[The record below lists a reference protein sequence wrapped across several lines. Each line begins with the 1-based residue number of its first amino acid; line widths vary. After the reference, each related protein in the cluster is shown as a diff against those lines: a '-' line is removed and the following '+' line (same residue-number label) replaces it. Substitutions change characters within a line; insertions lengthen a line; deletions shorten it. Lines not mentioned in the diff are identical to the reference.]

1 MQNNGTFPDIGR
13 YKDLCEVA
21 LLKMMCKHAFS
32 VFDFPERL
40 CFLEQGWENYGSPDV
55 VQLKLTAVPICITE
69 VRNAWRRN
77 RATSERKAMSAEL
90 ASDTKWEQLGCFLSM
105 TEI

>member
-32 VFDFPERL
+32 VFHFPERL
-40 CFLEQGWENYGSPDV
+40 CFLEQGWENDGSPDV
-55 VQLKLTAVPICITE
+55 VQLKLTAVPVCIT
-69 VRNAWRRN
+69 
-77 RATSERKAMSAEL
+77 
-90 ASDTKWEQLGCFLSM
+90 
-105 TEI
+105 